1 MNNKLFF
8 WIKSILAKSFTMIF
22 LGLTVA
28 IMFSLM
34 TTIFEGISN
43 GTDVMQIFLSSIN
56 TGIIAL
62 AVFELALVI
71 NKEYSG
77 HEEDESDAVAILR
90 RTIPRF
96 IGTVCIA
103 LSLEGLIMV
112 IKYSQLDLA
121 GNLYYPVAIICSTA
135 LLLTA
140 LAIFLHFTKKN
151 QT

>member
-1 MNNKLFF
+1 M
-8 WIKSILAKSFTMIF
+8 
-22 LGLTVA
+22 A

-34 TTIFEGISN
+34 TTIFKGISN
-43 GTDVMQIFLSSIN
+43 GTDIMQIFLSSIN

-77 HEEDESDAVAILR
+77 HEESESDAVAILR

-112 IKYSQLDLA
+112 IKYI
-121 GNLYYPVAIICSTA
+121 PVIIENA
-135 LLLTA
+135 
-140 LAIFLHFTKKN
+140 
-151 QT
+151 